1 MKALQ
6 REAKAEASRL
16 PPLLAEAR
24 RLAATVRAGAHFR
37 KQGGIGEGFWSYRPY
52 RPGDEPRLI
61 DWRRSARGDEVLVR
75 ETEQVRA
82 ATVLVWPDRRPG
94 MRWRS
99 SHAWPTKADRAVL
112 LALALADLLGRGGE
126 RCGLLTNGVRPGTGS
141 ATSDRF
147 AEALMVAS
155 EDVEP
160 QPAPAGVFPIWMSD
174 ALESAPLWKSRFDRA
189 GGQGVL
195 LRITDPAEADFP
207 YAGRVAF
214 AAPAGGVERL
224 IGRAERLRA
233 EYVAARGTH
242 MVDLELQAARSGVRV
257 LDHRTDR
264 PAAAALLALWRSI
277 SGAA

>member
-6 REAKAEASRL
+6 REAKDEASRL
-16 PPLLAEAR
+16 PALLAEGQ
-24 RLAATVRAGAHFR
+24 RLAATVRAGAHPR
-37 KQGGIGEGFWSYRPY
+37 KREGAGEGFWSYRPY
-52 RPGDEPRLI
+52 RPGDEPRRI
-61 DWRRSARGDEVLVR
+61 DWGRSARGDEVLVR

-99 SHAWPTKADRAVL
+99 SDAWPTKADRAVL

-126 RCGLLTNGVRPGTGS
+126 RCGLLSDEARPGTGS
-141 ATSDRF
+141 AACERF
-147 AEALMVAS
+147 AEALMIAS

-160 QPAPAGVFPIWMSD
+160 QAAPAGVLPIWISD
-174 ALESAPLWKSRFDRA
+174 ALEPAIIWKARFDRS
-189 GGQGVL
+189 GGGGVL

-224 IGRAERLRA
+224 LGRAEMLRA
-233 EYVAARGTH
+233 EYVAARETH
-242 MVDLELQAARSGVRV
+242 MADLELQAARSGVRG
-257 LDHRTDR
+257 LDHRTDT